1 MSITV
6 EQKLA
11 IHELL
16 ARGSYAYDDRDMA
29 MLEDCFT
36 SDASLTMRI
45 AGGDLVGPFA
55 GRDAIMGLMSG
66 SMAEQTDVRRHVI
79 SNIFFDESEQ
89 EPTVISFLTLI
100 ATENGETR
108 LLSAGTYRDTVELDD
123 GGRWRIAKRHIE
135 LDNSY

>member
-11 IHELL
+11 VHELL
-16 ARGSYAYDDRDMA
+16 ARGSYAYDDRDLA

-36 SDASLTMRI
+36 PGASLTMRI
-45 AGGDLVGPFA
+45 AGGDLVGPFE
-55 GRDAIMGLMSG
+55 GREAIMGLMSG

-89 EPTVISFLTLI
+89 QPTVISFLTLI

-108 LLSAGTYRDTVELDD
+108 LLSAGTYRDRVEADES
-123 GGRWRIAKRHIE
+123 GRWRIAQRHIE